1 MSSTLSWFLIA
12 WAVVTGILVILL
24 MYRSLIA
31 MKEDDQI
38 FLDPVESK
46 LEAEQQ
52 ELRARLSR
60 ITPYAKGLGF
70 ASGGL
75 LVVSAGVWVYEA
87 LARF

>member
-12 WAVVTGILVILL
+12 WAVVTGMLVVLL

-38 FLDPVESK
+38 FLDPAESK
-46 LEAEQQ
+46 LEAEQR

-60 ITPYAKGLGF
+60 ITPYTKGLGF
-70 ASGGL
+70 VSGGL
-75 LVVSAGVWVYEA
+75 LIVSAGVWFYEA